1 MNLPSTEV
9 KPSITNRHPR
19 KRSGFRFL
27 LLAASIAVSLTIA
40 EIIVRLVFPSAGLRV
55 RIARYLESERGK
67 FCRYSPTLGWEG
79 IPNAA
84 QSFQYVDARCFV
96 RQNQWGFRGTEFS
109 KGIPLRKRI
118 VVLGDSFVWG
128 FGVNNDE
135 IFSEVML
142 HRASTPIEVVNL
154 GVPGYGND
162 QELLLWQAQ
171 GREWNPAEVLLVV
184 DPWTDLFD
192 GLHTLVYEAYQKPAF
207 LLDTTGQAHLI
218 NVPVPKSPPRPTR
231 LPTEDRATGLT
242 AFLIEHSDL
251 ACVAISALSR
261 YGPIREC
268 FEKRGLILSRR
279 AGYDCERTLYSRKLS
294 GPDDEAEAAWR
305 LMTNLIGLLSADVKR
320 AGAGLTLVAVPSP
333 VQVYPELWNQFV
345 QKQNQETGGTPKSF
359 GALDR
364 TLPNERLREIAQRLQ
379 IKFIDLLPDFQAAG
393 RTNDSLYFPDN
404 CHWTKAGNQL
414 TAEVILR
421 EMGMKH

>member
-1 MNLPSTEV
+1 MLPHGRGSPDV
-9 KPSITNRHPR
+9 KASITNRNQR
-19 KRSGFRFL
+19 LFRFL
-27 LLAASIAVSLTIA
+27 LLAASIGLSLTIA
-40 EIIVRLVFPSAGLRV
+40 EIIVRLLFPSAGLRV
-55 RIARYLESERGK
+55 RIARDLESERGK

-109 KGIPLRKRI
+109 KGIPLFKRI

-142 HRASTPIEVVNL
+142 HRASSRIEVVNL

-171 GREWNPAEVLLVV
+171 GREWNAAEVLLVV

-192 GLHTLVYEAYQKPAF
+192 SLHTLVYEDYQKPAF

-231 LPTEDRATGLT
+231 LPIPPEREATGLT

-251 ACVAISALSR
+251 ACVGISALSR
-261 YGPIREC
+261 YGPVREC

-279 AGYDCERTLYSRKLS
+279 AGYDCERTLYSRKPS
-294 GPDDEAEAAWR
+294 GPDDEAEVAWR
-305 LMTNLIGLLSADVKR
+305 LMTNLIGLLSADVKKT
-320 AGAGLTLVAVPSP
+320 GAGLTLVAVPSP
-333 VQVYPELWNQFV
+333 VQVYPELWNRFV
-345 QKQNQETGGTPKSF
+345 QKQNQETGGMV
-359 GALDR
+359 ALDR
-364 TLPNERLREIAQRLQ
+364 ALPNERLREIAQRLQ

-404 CHWTKAGNQL
+404 CHWTKAGNQV

-421 EMGMKH
+421 EMGMGPQH